1 MKHLNPIKLF
11 RIDIFEN
18 NILKRSERL
27 LVEDYINLGE
37 CAKSVRKR
45 LKRLKSNGLKT
56 ITYYVRQSS
65 SVELLN
71 TLKK

>member
-27 LVEDYINLGE
+27 LVEDYKILEN
-37 CAKSVRKR
+37 A
-45 LKRLKSNGLKT
+45 LKVSEN
-56 ITYYVRQSS
+56 V
-65 SVELLN
+65 
-71 TLKK
+71 